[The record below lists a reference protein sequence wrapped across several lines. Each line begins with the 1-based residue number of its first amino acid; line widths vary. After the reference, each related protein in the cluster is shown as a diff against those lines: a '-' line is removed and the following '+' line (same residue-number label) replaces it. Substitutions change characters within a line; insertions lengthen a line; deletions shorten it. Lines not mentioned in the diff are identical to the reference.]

1 MGSIVSNLFGSVLM
15 RLALIFGALAAMTAA
30 AIIIGWMVFQ
40 SIATNMAVL
49 SDERLPVLRN
59 SAQVVAAAD
68 RVRDILSNILIARN
82 EEELSNL
89 SGRTQLVIADISD
102 AVQNLDPEQA
112 SVLTD
117 DITQVESALTAL
129 SNARSEAFARADSLA
144 ADVENALILSTTAS
158 ALLDQASDDA
168 YFDLV
173 IGADDTIANI
183 DQTLAQLIEKD
194 FAVYQAT
201 LQVRAEINL
210 LSGIALSTLNTRDPA
225 LISILTDLSDAAQDQ
240 LNTLLP
246 VIEEAGGSSD
256 LYALVQKAEA
266 DFQTIFSS
274 GRTSLKPEEILSLRQ
289 EIDAALATA
298 LDDIYFELVINSDDA
313 KTTNDDSIRGLM
325 DDQVTRIRRQA
336 ALDAATK
343 SFFAAAMQTALARD
357 PQELARLQ
365 DALNV
370 NAAKLRDAMENAS
383 QEITQNLEAILEIAD
398 AETGIGA
405 TRSAAF
411 DAQQKAVV
419 SAQSAARA
427 VQEIGSEI
435 SAFAGAAQD
444 KIDATSEAL
453 NLEVAQARG
462 QMQQIAW
469 ASLALVLL
477 APLLIW
483 KMVTQPLN
491 KVTSVTER
499 LASGDLSEIEGL
511 GSKKGEI
518 GRLAH
523 ALEVFRDGALE
534 RIHLQEEDQRRQ
546 KEMLEAERAAEKAKQ
561 EAEQRDRDTEAKR
574 EREEREREAAEQARN
589 EEARAAAEAE
599 RQARA
604 DEQEA
609 VVSELARSLQRLSA
623 GDLSRTID
631 TEFPGAYEALRQD
644 FNDAVANLAD
654 LIRRIGDSS
663 GMIDASSAEIASSSL
678 DLSRR
683 TENAAATLE
692 ETAAALSELTSSV
705 SSAARGASDA
715 TTTVETVKKD
725 AETSQQVMHDAVNAM
740 SEIETSS
747 SKISKIVEVI
757 DSIAFQTNL
766 LALNAGV
773 EAARAGE
780 AGRGFAVV
788 ASEVRILAH
797 RCSEAALQI
806 NGLISESAGHV
817 ESGVALIDQ
826 TSEAL
831 ETILKGI
838 TNVSQNVSE
847 IANSAN
853 EQSTGITEINTAVE
867 QLDRSTQQNAA
878 MFETTTAASQ
888 ALTGEAG
895 KLAKLVAGFV
905 VDQKDVTSDDEETGA
920 LQEKEVKSA

>member
-1 MGSIVSNLFGSVLM
+1 MGSVVSNLFGSVLM

-40 SIATNMAVL
+40 SIASNMAVL
-49 SDERLPVLRN
+49 SDQRLPVLRN

-68 RVRDILSNILIARN
+68 RVRGVLSSILIARDA
-82 EEELSNL
+82 EDLDGL
-89 SGRTQLVIADISD
+89 TGRTRLVIADIG
-102 AVQNLDPEQA
+102 QA
-112 SVLTD
+112 AEALGSEKADRLSGK
-117 DITQVESALTAL
+117 IAKVESALAAL
-129 SNARSEAFARADSLA
+129 STARRDAFDRADTLA
-144 ADVENALILSTTAS
+144 AEVANALMLSTEAS

-173 IGADDTIANI
+173 IGADTTIERIDT
-183 DQTLAQLIEKD
+183 TLTQLIEKD

-210 LSGIALSTLNTRDPA
+210 LSGLALSLLKTRDPA
-225 LISILTDLSDAAQDQ
+225 MVSILTDLSDAAADQ
-240 LNTLLP
+240 LNMLLP
-246 VIEEAGGSSD
+246 VIEEAGGSPD
-256 LYALVQKAEA
+256 LYQLVQKAEN
-266 DFQTIFSS
+266 DFKEIFARSQL
-274 GRTSLKPEEILSLRQ
+274 SLQPEEILSLRQ

-313 KTTNDDSIRGLM
+313 KTTNDESIKGLM
-325 DDQVTRIRRQA
+325 DDQVSRIRGQA
-336 ALDAATK
+336 ALDSATK

-357 PQELARLQ
+357 AQELARLQ
-365 DALNV
+365 DALTV
-370 NAAKLRDAMENAS
+370 SSAKLRDAMENAS
-383 QEITQNLEAILEIAD
+383 EQITGKLEAILEIAD
-398 AETGIGA
+398 PQTGIAA
-405 TRSAAF
+405 TRAAAF
-411 DAQQKAVV
+411 AAQEKAIT
-419 SAQSAARA
+419 SAQTATRE
-427 VQEIGSEI
+427 VQEIASEI
-435 SAFAGAAQD
+435 SVFAGNAQD
-444 KIDATSEAL
+444 EIDATAEAL
-453 NLEVAQARG
+453 NTEVASARLR
-462 QMQQIAW
+462 MQQIAW
-469 ASLALVLL
+469 ASLGLVLL

-491 KVTSVTER
+491 QVTSVTER
-499 LASGDLSEIEGL
+499 LAAGNLSEIDGL
-511 GSKKGEI
+511 DGNKGEI

-523 ALEVFRDGALE
+523 ALHVFREGALE
-534 RIHLQEEDQRRQ
+534 RIQLQEEEQRRQ
-546 KEMLEAERAAEKAKQ
+546 KEMLEAERAAEKAKL
-561 EAEQRDRDTEAKR
+561 EAEQRDRDIQAER
-574 EREEREREAAEQARN
+574 ERKEREREAAEQARN
-589 EEARAAAEAE
+589 EEIRAAAEAE
-599 RQARA
+599 RKARA
-604 DEQEA
+604 EEQEA
-609 VVSELARSLQRLSA
+609 VVSALASSLQRLSA

-631 TEFPGAYEALRQD
+631 TEFPGTYEALRQD
-644 FNDAVANLAD
+644 FNAAISNLAD
-654 LIRRIGDSS
+654 LIRRIGDSA

-715 TTTVETVKKD
+715 TETVDTVRKD
-725 AETSQQVMHDAVNAM
+725 AETSQQVMQDAVNAM
-740 SEIETSS
+740 SEIEASS
-747 SKISKIVEVI
+747 AKISKIVEVI

-806 NGLISESAGHV
+806 NSLISESTGHV
-817 ESGVALIDQ
+817 ENGVSLIDQ
-826 TSEAL
+826 TSNAL
-831 ETILKGI
+831 ETILTGI

-878 MFETTTAASQ
+878 LFETTTAASQ

-905 VDQKDVTSDDEETGA
+905 VEAGAERTESEEVIDLDEEPA
-920 LQEKEVKSA
+920 KSA